1 MCNVCHVTCDV
12 QLTVPLRFVHH
23 GLDAGAKTSDVPDDA
38 FLSARASR
46 SKGEPQTPNPKPKTP
61 NPKPQTPNSFA
72 APTHDIDPDRAKSL
86 AREKRKET
94 YGEALVQ
101 PLKLQPELG

>member
-1 MCNVCHVTCDV
+1 MYPTTRSSL
-12 QLTVPLRFVHH
+12 QGPRVPKVNP
-23 GLDAGAKTSDVPDDA
+23 K
-38 FLSARASR
+38 
-46 SKGEPQTPNPKPKTP
+46 PQTPNPKPQTP

-101 PLKLQPELG
+101 PLKLQPEFGGIEDWVVVGWVDV

>member
-1 MCNVCHVTCDV
+1 MTCDV
-12 QLTVPLRFVHH
+12 QLTLPLRFVHH

-46 SKGEPQTPNPKPKTP
+46 SKGKQKAQTP
-61 NPKPQTPNSFA
+61 NPKPQTPNTLA

-94 YGEALVQ
+94 YGEAVVQ
-101 PLKLQPELG
+101 PLKL